1 MKTLANTIK
10 WDLLIQNKY
19 QIINVL
25 FAVTGLYLLLFWLV
39 PALRFDELL
48 ILLVFF
54 DPSMLGLTF
63 IGALVLFEKGDHTLD
78 ALVVTPIKLWQYLWS
93 KAISLTIMA
102 VISGILIAGMGHG
115 WGSIRYEWFLPG
127 LAMTSLLYALMG
139 LGLVAGV
146 QTLNGYLIKV
156 ALCTIPLALP
166 LLNLFGVMDTYIWYF
181 IPSQA
186 SISVFEAAFGREIP
200 LWELLYGFAY
210 MGIWIYGMYRWALMS
225 FQKHVLR

>member
-1 MKTLANTIK
+1 MRTLANTIK

-25 FAVTGLYLLLFWLV
+25 FAVTGLYLLLLWLV

-63 IGALVLFEKGDHTLD
+63 IGALVLFEKGDNTLE

-93 KAISLTIMA
+93 KALSLTIMA
-102 VISGILIAGMGHG
+102 VLSGILIAGMGHG
-115 WGSIRYEWFLPG
+115 WGQIDYSLFIPGVALTSI
-127 LAMTSLLYALMG
+127 LYALMG
-139 LGLVAGV
+139 LGLVANV

-156 ALCTIPLALP
+156 ALLTIP
-166 LLNLFGVMDTYIWYF
+166 
-181 IPSQA
+181 
-186 SISVFEAAFGREIP
+186 
-200 LWELLYGFAY
+200 
-210 MGIWIYGMYRWALMS
+210 
-225 FQKHVLR
+225 